1 MIIVSQNKKTIIS
14 TDSFNYIEVE
24 EQEQNYR
31 NFIYTITAY
40 YFNTYKRLGKY
51 STEERAM
58 EVLQEIIKA
67 YKGKKLIQFQG
78 NLRDEDLEKLNRRYE
93 KDAIYY
99 DLKTEVKQMTNDI
112 YEMPKE

>member
-1 MIIVSQNKKTIIS
+1 MIIVSQNKRMIVSI
-14 TDSFNYIEVE
+14 DNLNYIKVE
-24 EQEQNYR
+24 EEELNYR
-31 NFIYTITAY
+31 NYIYIITAY
-40 YFNTYKRLGKY
+40 FDNIHKVLGDY
-51 STEERAM
+51 ATEERAM